1 MLLEQLHDF
10 GIDISSGQLNNMITE
25 NLDDFHD
32 EKDALLQAGI
42 KHAEYIQTDDTNCV
56 EQRVKEKQT

>member
-1 MLLEQLHDF
+1 LLLEQLHDF

-32 EKDALLQAGI
+32 EKDMLR
-42 KHAEYIQTDDTNCV
+42 NFS
-56 EQRVKEKQT
+56 